1 MKVLIGCPTC
11 DKYSY
16 CINQWLERIKSLIDF
31 SKTLGIE
38 ADYLLVDNSES
49 DIFFNSLK
57 NKINIVRIPFISDVK
72 SRIVFSRNILRQRAI
87 NQDYDYFLSIE
98 QDIFVEKDILQRLLK
113 HNKKIVS
120 AYYGKYYR
128 VEAQDNETKEIKE
141 FILEIPVVWFQES
154 ADKIRRANPPEILNK
169 GLVNIGGSGLGCIL
183 IHREVLKNLE
193 FRIEKDSKA
202 FDDMFF
208 CIDAKKSGFELF
220 LDSETRVEHLHR

>member
-57 NKINIVRIPFISDVK
+57 NKINMVKIPFIQDVK
-72 SRIVFSRNILRQRAI
+72 NRIAFSRNVLREKAI
-87 NQDYDYFLSIE
+87 NGDYDYFFSVE
-98 QDIFVEKDILQRLLK
+98 QDIFVEKDILKKLLN

-120 AYYGKYYR
+120 AYYGKCFG
-128 VEAQDNETKEIKE
+128 VKVQDNETKEIKD
-141 FILEIPVVWFQES
+141 FILEAPVVYFQEPG
-154 ADKIRRANPPEILNK
+154 DRIRRANPPEILNK
-169 GLVNIGGSGLGCIL
+169 GLVNIGGVGLGCIL
-183 IHREVLKNLE
+183 INRDVLEKIK
-193 FRIEKDSKA
+193 FRIENQES
-202 FDDMFF
+202 FDDMIF

-220 LDSETRVEHLHR
+220 IDSDIRVEHVHR